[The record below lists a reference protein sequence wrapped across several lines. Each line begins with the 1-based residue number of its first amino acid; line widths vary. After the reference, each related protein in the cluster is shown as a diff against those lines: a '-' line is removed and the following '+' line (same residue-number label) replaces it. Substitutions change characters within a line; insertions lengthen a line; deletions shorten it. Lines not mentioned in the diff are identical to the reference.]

1 MQISNEILRV
11 GKSSL
16 WLIVTRI
23 GTQVLALVTLLLAR
37 KLGSVGFGEF
47 AFFTTVIFVANV
59 VTTCGT
65 DLYFIREIAAH
76 DDLSG
81 LPAALWLQMIFSGL
95 FIVGTCL
102 FAPLLPNQSAQ
113 AVLALQI
120 YSLALLPLA
129 FYSVFTTL
137 LRGKQ
142 RMDWYAQFNLSG
154 ALIQTILV
162 LFFLLDQHNGVV
174 FLAIVLLASQLFLA
188 GGAFR
193 FLLTRFPTFAQGWRF
208 SGRRVWAVFVS
219 SASLGLLGLVGM
231 VYQKAGVLLLAMLSG
246 AALTGL
252 FASALRV
259 VEAAKVFHIAALTV
273 LYPLMAQEETQQTLQ
288 FSWKL
293 LLLGGFGLAL
303 GLSLLAVPLV
313 DILYGSEFAPAIP
326 TLRILAWTLV
336 PYSVNAYLTLAFVAR
351 RRTRLV
357 VGALTVSLIGLAALS
372 LWWIPVYG
380 LEGAAWAALAA
391 ETLQAMLLLA
401 LVHRFRRFTQNLKS
415 GDNNLFGL

>member
-1 MQISNEILRV
+1 MQINSQIRQL

-23 GTQVLALVTLLLAR
+23 GAQVLALVTLLLAR

-59 VTTCGT
+59 VTTAGT

-76 DDLSG
+76 NDLSG

-95 FIVGTCL
+95 FIVGTWL
-102 FAPLLPNQSAQ
+102 FAPMLPNQSAE

-120 YSLALLPLA
+120 YSLALVPMA

-142 RMDWYAQFNLSG
+142 LMNRYAQFNLIG
-154 ALIQTILV
+154 ALIQTIFV
-162 LFFLLDQHNGVV
+162 LFFLLDRYNDVV
-174 FLAIVLLASQLFLA
+174 SLAIVLLASQLMLA
-188 GGAFR
+188 GGALR
-193 FLLTRFPTFAQGWRF
+193 FSLTHFPTFAQGWRF
-208 SGRRVWAVFVS
+208 SGRQVWAVFWS

-231 VYQKAGVLLLAMLSG
+231 FYQKAGVLLLTPLSG

-252 FASALRV
+252 FSSALRV

-273 LYPLMAQEETQQTLQ
+273 LYPLMAQEETQHTLQ
-288 FSWKL
+288 LSWRL
-293 LLLGGFGLAL
+293 LLLGGFVLAL
-303 GLSLLAVPLV
+303 CLSLLAAPLV

-326 TLRILAWTLV
+326 TLRILAWVLV
-336 PYSVNAYLTLAFVAR
+336 PYSVNAYLTLALVAR
-351 RRTRLV
+351 RRTRV
-357 VGALTVSLIGLAALS
+357 VLGVLTASLTGLAVLS
-372 LWWIPVYG
+372 LWWIPAYG
-380 LEGAAWAALAA
+380 LTGAAWAALAA
-391 ETLQAMLLLA
+391 ETLQAVLLV
-401 LVHRFRRFTQNLKS
+401 LVAKESLLSLSTDYTDFHR
-415 GDNNLFGL
+415 